1 MELTKAKTIADGT
14 ISKLRPFCKTGKC
27 EIAGSIRRGTADVHD
42 IDIVCIPISHAF
54 YALLP
59 RLGNVVSRGDKII
72 KLDLLDGNGKVIVS
86 QGKPFCVDIYIATE
100 ATWAT
105 LLLIRTGSKEHNVKL
120 CTIAKSKGMKLH
132 ADGSGLTLLTK
143 GNSQAM
149 FGGDSQIEEH
159 PISCDTETAI
169 FAALGLPYKSPAE
182 RE

>member
-27 EIAGSIRRGTADVHD
+27 EVAGSIRRGTKPDVHD
-42 IDIVCIPISHAF
+42 IDIVCIPISQAF

-59 RLGNVVSRGDKII
+59 RLGNVASRGDKII

-86 QGKPFCVDIYIATE
+86 QGNPFCADIYIATE

-132 ADGSGLTLLTK
+132 ADGSGLST
-143 GNSQAM
+143 SVSRPDI
-149 FGGDSQIEEH
+149 FGKDSLDIEVFK
-159 PISCDTETAI
+159 PCPTETAI
-169 FAALGLPYKSPAE
+169 FAALGLPYRAPTE